1 MKKLLTLLLAL
12 TLVFI
17 MAVPVFA
24 EPENFLTNPQWTKGT
39 AGSVTYSDGV
49 AKATGFAAKYSAPD
63 IDILP
68 AIKAALDGNDEVE
81 IAIIFDARVNF
92 KAGATEKSTNAQM
105 LLRGT
110 SGIAGV
116 SPKEDPDTW
125 YEEYDEA
132 LDGED
137 RVFSLSNGNI
147 LKYLS
152 DPITITDEW
161 TTFSQVQ
168 TFYAAQVDNTC
179 VIKWRFTLDR
189 FTTFDQFDSLEI
201 RNFQVVLAEDA
212 EDLLPEK
219 DEDEVEDEKV
229 EAPTENKPVATQKP
243 QVQIPA
249 ADETPAPAVTPAPD
263 TDAQVNPDQ
272 NPTTTAPADQNNETP
287 ATATVDTTTI
297 LVVSICCST
306 IIIVACIVAVVVVKK
321 KTSN

>member
-17 MAVPVFA
+17 MAIPVFA

-49 AKATGFAAKYSAPD
+49 AKATGFTAKYSAPD

-137 RVFSLSNGNI
+137 RVFTLSNGNI

-229 EAPTENKPVATQKP
+229 EEPTENKPVATQKP

-249 ADETPAPAVTPAPD
+249 ADETPAPIVTPAPN
-263 TDAQVNPDQ
+263 TDVQVNNGE
-272 NPTTTAPADQNNETP
+272 NPATTPVPENNDAPAPT
-287 ATATVDTTTI
+287 TVDTTTI
-297 LVVSICCST
+297 L
-306 IIIVACIVAVVVVKK
+306 IVAIACSVVIIAACVVAVVIVKK